1 AQRRRQV
8 GRVKRKATNVEE
20 SAAAYV
26 AQKPAKA
33 DWRKH
38 IVVDPAVLTGKPVVK
53 GTRLAVE
60 FVLGLLAQGW
70 TEADILRNYPGLTH
84 KSILACMAYAQARL
98 SEEKVYATAG

>member
-1 AQRRRQV
+1 
-8 GRVKRKATNVEE
+8 VKSKPSKVEE
-20 SAAAYV
+20 AAAPYGT
-26 AQKPAKA
+26 QKPMMAA
-33 DWRKH
+33 WQKH

-84 KSILACMAYAQARL
+84 ESILACMAYAQARL